1 MSKSS
6 KSSKTLTQFDR
17 GSVPILN
24 HFSALTKSEVISL
37 QLLFFALLE
46 VFSLKLTDNDPIKS
60 RPLFQL
66 ILHLLQMSKMIPT
79 SMSLSAKSIRQL
91 NLFQNYV
98 RILQETIQTT
108 LNVVQ
113 RPSSDRSTITSIL
126 DKDYTKA
133 LLTTQTSA
141 NISIDIPQVD
151 LQLKVPLPLTTNG
164 TMAMN
169 DFDNIVVF
177 RYVQDFYEVDKLGK
191 GAFGKFFVFLWN
203 LFDWRNF

>member
-164 TMAMN
+164 TMAIN

-191 GAFGKFFVFLWN
+191 GAFGKFFVFV
-203 LFDWRNF
+203 

>member
-79 SMSLSAKSIRQL
+79 SRNYSNNIKCCSKAFIR
-91 NLFQNYV
+91 
-98 RILQETIQTT
+98 
-108 LNVVQ
+108 
-113 RPSSDRSTITSIL
+113 
-126 DKDYTKA
+126 
-133 LLTTQTSA
+133 
-141 NISIDIPQVD
+141 
-151 LQLKVPLPLTTNG
+151 
-164 TMAMN
+164 
-169 DFDNIVVF
+169 
-177 RYVQDFYEVDKLGK
+177 
-191 GAFGKFFVFLWN
+191 
-203 LFDWRNF
+203 